1 MPALCRGSTQD
12 RRKERRGG
20 GRLIIIMGGR
30 SSNVGSNGQSYNSH
44 QYLQWPARQPLL
56 SPIYD
61 SFAAIMSKFLR
72 SRSSAVSEKNIDKFL
87 SGELEWKFYPLHK
100 MIDLHDESFELV
112 TKLKLSHSRR
122 NTSLVY
128 ISTAATKREREAWSG
143 EKGTRRSDCVIRL
156 HFFTSR
162 TQQTLNVSQ

>member
-72 SRSSAVSEKNIDKFL
+72 SRSSAVRKILTNSYQGNSNENSIHCTKWLICMTRVL
-87 SGELEWKFYPLHK
+87 SLWL
-100 MIDLHDESFELV
+100 SWSWV
-112 TKLKLSHSRR
+112 TADVTHHLS
-122 NTSLVY
+122 
-128 ISTAATKREREAWSG
+128 ISQLWRPRDRERPG
-143 EKGTRRSDCVIRL
+143 LEKKGPDDQI
-156 HFFTSR
+156 
-162 TQQTLNVSQ
+162 VS